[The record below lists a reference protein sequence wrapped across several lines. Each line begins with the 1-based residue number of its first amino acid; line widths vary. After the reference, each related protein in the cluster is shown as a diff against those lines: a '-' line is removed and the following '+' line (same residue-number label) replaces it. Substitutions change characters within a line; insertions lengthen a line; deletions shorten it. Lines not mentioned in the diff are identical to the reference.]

1 MKAAGCSKIGT
12 SITAIALIAVL
23 MSCSTTNNNPK
34 NISSIK
40 SSVES
45 RVESAPVEQSG
56 SEHHTEASSVDS
68 GSSENGL
75 NIISDSPDPLDEVGR
90 LWYGGYLEDA
100 RARFLKN
107 DVSLL
112 SVGSRDSEWALW
124 RGRLFTSKWKGA
136 ELGLAGENISA
147 LLADSD
153 DIWAGTWTG
162 GIARLS
168 EPLDSSVTWDPG
180 LPSLAV
186 RTINRIA
193 RDNDTI
199 WIVRYGSVERYNLR
213 SGRWSVESD
222 LPVSERLQD
231 ICFVDSKIYLA
242 TLGHGLWVYE
252 DYRWR
257 TISAPGL
264 FITRIEPVDEGQ
276 ILIGTMDRGV
286 YVYQPG
292 DNRWLRPP
300 PGLLREANITSLTE
314 SGGKIVGGT
323 YGSGAFIWDLESSDV
338 RILGEENLGD
348 PWILAVAVSGNRY
361 YFGTFGAGL
370 VSLDIES
377 ETWDRIGLAEGFP
390 SADVASLT
398 VDNNSNIW
406 AGTLGGGII
415 RISGGIYGD

>member
-1 MKAAGCSKIGT
+1 MKPAGCSKIGT
-12 SITAIALIAVL
+12 SITAMALIALL
-23 MSCSTTNNNPK
+23 MSCSTANNNQK
-34 NISSIK
+34 NISSIE
-40 SSVES
+40 SPVES
-45 RVESAPVEQSG
+45 RAESSTVEDSEPELHAEVRSG
-56 SEHHTEASSVDS
+56 EPGNSEIE
-68 GSSENGL
+68 L
-75 NIISDSPDPLDEVGR
+75 NIITESPDPLDEVGQ
-90 LWYGGYLEDA
+90 LWYSGYLEDA
-100 RARFLKN
+100 RIRFLKD

-124 RGRLFTSKWKGA
+124 RGRLFTKKWKGS
-136 ELGLAGENISA
+136 EIGLAGENISA
-147 LLADSD
+147 VLADSD

-213 SGRWSVESD
+213 SGRWSVESG

-231 ICFVDSKIYLA
+231 ICFVDGKIYLA

-252 DYRWR
+252 DYHWR
-257 TISAPGL
+257 TISVPGL

-286 YVYQPG
+286 YIFQPG

-300 PGLLREANITSLTE
+300 PGLLREANITSLTK

-338 RILGEENLGD
+338 RILGEKNLGD
-348 PWILAVAVSGNRY
+348 PWILAVAVSENRY
-361 YFGTFGAGL
+361 FFGTFGAGL
-370 VSLDIES
+370 VSLDIAT

-390 SADVASLT
+390 SADVASLSI
-398 VDNNSNIW
+398 DNNSNIW